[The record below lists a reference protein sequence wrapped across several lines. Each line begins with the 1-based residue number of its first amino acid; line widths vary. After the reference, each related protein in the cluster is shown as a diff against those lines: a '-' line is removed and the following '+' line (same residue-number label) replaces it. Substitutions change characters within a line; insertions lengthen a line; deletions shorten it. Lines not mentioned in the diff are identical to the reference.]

1 MPGLLS
7 RIIAWFSEEPAPG
20 AGRGMM
26 VPNPDA
32 ALDLDAG
39 GLGPEEVVFRQRLKA
54 VLGPRKA
61 AAAGCVQ
68 FVGLESLKE
77 RLGPRWN
84 GVQARVHGM
93 IEKLLRQN
101 LTADDVFYGYGT
113 ETYVV
118 VFARLNPIQAGLVC
132 AKVMQELQRLLLGEP
147 DLASIVVRT
156 AAREASG
163 DLVLKPERLADLLA
177 RMVAHVQQ
185 TAPLAPAGGAAETPE
200 QPPSSGRSPAP
211 QPSSQALLSQSPP
224 SQSSLLQA
232 PLSQAPFSQAPLSQ
246 AQAAAALAEVGR
258 GQAVAAA
265 AVAATK
271 GGDDD
276 PWAHLRPVLGPLEV
290 VYRPVWDVRGQAL
303 SLYIASPRRQRVGG
317 RHHVYGYDTLTPPA
331 GGVASVGTANGLQ
344 EILDLD
350 RETLRQAVDA
360 YLELYDNRFRY
371 YLALPV
377 HFETL
382 AGTGRRRAYL
392 DLASHVPAHLRPFIT
407 YQLMGVPDG
416 VPVGRL
422 TELVSALRPM
432 GRGVTICAD
441 VSSQAQ
447 ATFAAAGVKGVNVS
461 LGGSIPRGRLI
472 QDLYLA
478 GAEARR
484 RGLHILVD
492 GIDTPEM
499 EQVAEEA
506 GCTFMTGDLIGPW
519 VDFPGHATR
528 LSRSDVLDQAM
539 PLDR

>member
-7 RIIAWFSEEPAPG
+7 RIIAWFSEGPAPT
-20 AGRGMM
+20 AGTGR
-26 VPNPDA
+26 VTAPNPDA

-39 GLGPEEVVFRQRLKA
+39 DPGPEEAVFRQRLKA

-77 RLGPRWN
+77 KLGPRWN
-84 GVQARVHGM
+84 GVQTRVHGM

-101 LTADDVFYGYGT
+101 LAADDVFYGYGT

-118 VFARLNPIQAGLVC
+118 VFARLTPVQAGLVC

-177 RMVAHVQQ
+177 RMAAHAQP
-185 TAPLAPAGGAAETPE
+185 TAPLAPAGAMEETPE
-200 QPPSSGRSPAP
+200 PSPSPRHPPAP
-211 QPSSQALLSQSPP
+211 QPT
-224 SQSSLLQA
+224 
-232 PLSQAPFSQAPLSQ
+232 SQAPLSQ
-246 AQAAAALAEVGR
+246 AQAAAALAEIGR

-265 AVAATK
+265 AVAAK

-317 RHHVYGYDTLTPPA
+317 RQHVYGYDTLTPPA
-331 GGVASVGTANGLQ
+331 GGVTPAGTANGLQ

-382 AGTGRRRAYL
+382 AGTSRRRAYL
-392 DLASHVPAHLRPFIT
+392 DLASHIPAHLRPFIT

-422 TELVSALRPM
+422 TELVSVLRPL
-432 GRGVTICAD
+432 GRGVTVCAD
-441 VSSQAQ
+441 LSPQAQ
-447 ATFAAAGVKGVNVS
+447 ATFAAAGLKGVTVS
-461 LGGSIPRGRLI
+461 LGGTVPRGRLI

-492 GIDTPEM
+492 GIDTPDM
-499 EQVAEEA
+499 ERVAEEA

-528 LSRSDVLDQAM
+528 LSRSDVLDQAV

>member
-26 VPNPDA
+26 VPNSDA

-39 GLGPEEVVFRQRLKA
+39 GLGPDEVVFRRRIKA

-77 RLGPRWN
+77 KLGPRWN

-101 LTADDVFYGYGT
+101 LAADDVFYGYGT

-118 VFARLNPIQAGLVC
+118 VFARLNPVHAGLVC

-156 AAREASG
+156 AAREATG
-163 DLVLKPERLADLLA
+163 DLVLKPERLADLLT
-177 RMVAHVQQ
+177 RMVAQVQHA
-185 TAPLAPAGGAAETPE
+185 APPAPAGDMVETPE
-200 QPPSSGRSPAP
+200 RSPSPAP
-211 QPSSQALLSQSPP
+211 QPSSRGLLSQSPLAQSSP
-224 SQSSLLQA
+224 SQSPLVQA
-232 PLSQAPFSQAPLSQ
+232 PLAQ

-258 GQAVAAA
+258 GQTVAA

-271 GGDDD
+271 GGGDD

-331 GGVASVGTANGLQ
+331 GGVASAGTANGLQ

-382 AGTGRRRAYL
+382 AGSSRRRAYL
-392 DLASHVPAHLRPFIT
+392 ELASHIPAHLRPFIT

-422 TELVSALRPM
+422 TELVSALRPL
-432 GRGVTICAD
+432 GRGVTVCAD
-441 VSSQAQ
+441 LSPQAQ
-447 ATFAAAGVKGVNVS
+447 ATFAAAGVKGLNVS
-461 LGGSIPRGRLI
+461 LGGSVPRGRLV

-499 EQVAEEA
+499 EQMAEEA

-528 LSRSDVLDQAM
+528 LSRSDVLDQALS
-539 PLDR
+539 LDR

>member
-26 VPNPDA
+26 VPSPDA
-32 ALDLDAG
+32 ALDLGTG
-39 GLGPEEVVFRQRLKA
+39 GLAPDEVVFRQRLKA

-77 RLGPRWN
+77 KLGPRWN

-101 LTADDVFYGYGT
+101 LAADDVFYGYGT

-118 VFARLNPIQAGLVC
+118 VFARLNPVHAGLVC

-163 DLVLKPERLADLLA
+163 DLVLKPERLADLLT
-177 RMVAHVQQ
+177 RMVAQIQ
-185 TAPLAPAGGAAETPE
+185 PTAPLAAAGGTAETPE
-200 QPPSSGRSPAP
+200 QPLSSRRSLAP
-211 QPSSQALLSQSPP
+211 QPTSQALLSQSPP
-224 SQSSLLQA
+224 SQS
-232 PLSQAPFSQAPLSQ
+232 PLSQAPVSQAPLSQ
-246 AQAAAALAEVGR
+246 AQAAAALAEVGQGR
-258 GQAVAAA
+258 AVAAA
-265 AVAATK
+265 TTK

-331 GGVASVGTANGLQ
+331 GGVASAGTANGLQ

-392 DLASHVPAHLRPFIT
+392 DLASHIPAHLRPFIT

-422 TELVSALRPM
+422 TELVSALRPL
-432 GRGVTICAD
+432 GRGVTVCAD
-441 VSSQAQ
+441 LSLQAQ

-461 LGGSIPRGRLI
+461 LGGFVPRGRLV

-528 LSRSDVLDQAM
+528 LSRSDVLDQAL

>member
-20 AGRGMM
+20 AGAGRGMM

-39 GLGPEEVVFRQRLKA
+39 DLGPEEVVFRQRLKA

-77 RLGPRWN
+77 KLGPRWN

-118 VFARLNPIQAGLVC
+118 VFARLNPVQAGLVC

-163 DLVLKPERLADLLA
+163 DLVLKPERLADLLT
-177 RMVAHVQQ
+177 RMVAQIQ
-185 TAPLAPAGGAAETPE
+185 PTAPLAAAGGTAETPE
-200 QPPSSGRSPAP
+200 QPPSSRRSPAP

-224 SQSSLLQA
+224 SQS
-232 PLSQAPFSQAPLSQ
+232 PLSQAPVSQAPLSQ
-246 AQAAAALAEVGR
+246 AQAAAALAEVGQGR
-258 GQAVAAA
+258 AVAAA
-265 AVAATK
+265 TTK

-331 GGVASVGTANGLQ
+331 GGVAPAGTANGLQ

-392 DLASHVPAHLRPFIT
+392 DLASHIPAHLRPFIT

-422 TELVSALRPM
+422 TELVSALRPL
-432 GRGVTICAD
+432 GRGVTVCAD
-441 VSSQAQ
+441 LSLQAQ

-461 LGGSIPRGRLI
+461 LGGFVPRGRLV

-528 LSRSDVLDQAM
+528 LSRSDVLDQAL

>member
-1 MPGLLS
+1 MPKLLS
-7 RIIAWFSEEPAPG
+7 RIIAWFSEEWAPG
-20 AGRGMM
+20 AGGRRSMI
-26 VPNPDA
+26 VPNPA
-32 ALDLDAG
+32 TLDLDAG
-39 GLGPEEVVFRQRLKA
+39 GRPPEETVFRQRLKA
-54 VLGPRKA
+54 VLGPRQA

-77 RLGPRWN
+77 KLGPRWN
-84 GVQARVHGM
+84 AVQTRVHGM

-101 LTADDVFYGYGT
+101 LGAEDVYYGYGS

-118 VFARLNPIQAGLVC
+118 VFARLNPTQAGLVC

-163 DLVLKPERLADLLA
+163 DLILKPERLADLLA
-177 RMVAHVQQ
+177 KMVARAQP
-185 TAPLAPAGGAAETPE
+185 TAPLAQAAATVEAPE
-200 QPPSSGRSPAP
+200 PSASPRRSPAAAS
-211 QPSSQALLSQSPP
+211 PSPAPLA
-224 SQSSLLQA
+224 QA
-232 PLSQAPFSQAPLSQ
+232 PLAQ

-258 GQAVAAA
+258 GEAVVVNVAAA
-265 AVAATK
+265 AR
-271 GGDDD
+271 GGEDD

-303 SLYIASPRRQRVGG
+303 SLYIASARRQRVGG
-317 RHHVYGYDTLTPPA
+317 RQYVYGYDTLTPPV
-331 GGVASVGTANGLQ
+331 GGVTAAGTANGLQ

-382 AGTGRRRAYL
+382 AGSTRRRAYL
-392 DLASHVPAHLRPFIT
+392 DLAGHIPAHLRPFIT

-422 TELVSALRPM
+422 TELVSALRPL
-432 GRGVTICAD
+432 GRGVTVSAD
-441 VSSQAQ
+441 LAPQAQ

-461 LGGSIPRGRLI
+461 LCGSVVPRGRLI

-484 RGLHILVD
+484 RGLLMMVD

-499 EQVAEEA
+499 ERVAEEA
-506 GCTFMTGDLIGPW
+506 GCTFMTGELIGPW
-519 VDFPGHATR
+519 VDVPGHATR
-528 LSRSDVLDQAM
+528 LSRSDVLDNDV